1 MAEQGSLCR
10 RRANTPSVLHLFQ
23 PRRPTITPA
32 PATDSCSCPA
42 VFIYRLRELYEKGEG
57 GRESL
62 DQSGRRELSSLSWD
76 DLESNLPDELI
87 PSGPNGDLGLMA
99 MPSNGSGGGATGMAD
114 AAAKHKQLSELLR
127 AGSGTG
133 LNSSSPG
140 QGVGMGP
147 QLGALGKSPL
157 GQGSPSHASPTPKPA
172 GGAPPGSA
180 GMGLNPGFNQA
191 MLNNGMMAQ
200 SAAAQQQ
207 GQVMNGTLGP
217 GGRGRG
223 APGMQYQG
231 PASVGQQVAAAGAAP
246 GGAGSVLAETLTQ
259 GAQQMGINPQQ
270 SSNMNKH
277 ASQRRFSNV

>member
-1 MAEQGSLCR
+1 
-10 RRANTPSVLHLFQ
+10 
-23 PRRPTITPA
+23 
-32 PATDSCSCPA
+32 
-42 VFIYRLRELYEKGEG
+42 
-57 GRESL
+57 
-62 DQSGRRELSSLSWD
+62 
-76 DLESNLPDELI
+76 
-87 PSGPNGDLGLMA
+87 MA
-99 MPSNGSGGGATGMAD
+99 MPSNGGNAGTTGLAD

-127 AGSGTG
+127 AGSGG
-133 LNSSSPG
+133 SLNSAALNSSSPAPG
-140 QGVGMGP
+140 GGMGA

-172 GGAPPGSA
+172 GSAPGTPGNG

-207 GQVMNGTLGP
+207 SQVMNGTLGP

-231 PASVGQQVAAAGAAP
+231 PASVGQQVAAAAGAAS

-259 GAQQMGINPQQ
+259 GAQQMGMNAQQ
-270 SSNMNKH
+270 GNMNKVSDSLCPFVAH
-277 ASQRRFSNV
+277 LGAVLKP

>member
-1 MAEQGSLCR
+1 MSITYSFSL
-10 RRANTPSVLHLFQ
+10 F
-23 PRRPTITPA
+23 
-32 PATDSCSCPA
+32 
-42 VFIYRLRELYEKGEG
+42 F
-57 GRESL
+57 SL
-62 DQSGRRELSSLSWD
+62 TELSSLSWD

-99 MPSNGSGGGATGMAD
+99 MPSNGGGAGTTGLAD

-127 AGSGTG
+127 AGSGASLNSAA
-133 LNSSSPG
+133 LNSSSPASG
-140 QGVGMGP
+140 GGMGP

-172 GGAPPGSA
+172 GAAPGAPGNGA
-180 GMGLNPGFNQA
+180 MGLNAGFSQA
-191 MLNNGMMAQ
+191 ILNNGMMPQ

-223 APGMQYQG
+223 TPGMQYQG
-231 PASVGQQVAAAGAAP
+231 AASVGQQVVAAAAGAAP

-259 GAQQMGINPQQ
+259 GAQQMGMNAQQ
-270 SSNMNKH
+270 AGNMNKVRDSLFPLITH
-277 ASQRRFSNV
+277 ALHQCTKIPSMHYANMSLTSTNCRTSIFLY